1 MVATPSY
8 SSAATSPYSA
18 TAYHTVLCWYMIE
31 STLTWCWLNASIV
44 IKIHKNRIKCNGWMI
59 GWMIGWMTDWM
70 DYLTSYAEMD
80 SEELSSF
87 LPLGYGLP
95 SIVTIPL
102 AHENPK
108 YLKG

>member
-1 MVATPSY
+1 
-8 SSAATSPYSA
+8 
-18 TAYHTVLCWYMIE
+18 
-31 STLTWCWLNASIV
+31 
-44 IKIHKNRIKCNGWMI
+44 MI

>member
-1 MVATPSY
+1 MV
-8 SSAATSPYSA
+8 
-18 TAYHTVLCWYMIE
+18 LEM
-31 STLTWCWLNASIV
+31 
-44 IKIHKNRIKCNGWMI
+44 KGRKDGWMI
-59 GWMIGWMTDWM
+59 GWM
-70 DYLTSYAEMD
+70 DYLTSYAEID